1 MQGFYEEYRD
11 DNENFSVSRNGHYS
25 YPPHFHRSLEILIV
39 NKGAHSVVHN
49 GVPYAVQNGDL
60 FFCSS
65 YDLHSY
71 GVSACGE
78 QDDCVLIVPARYT
91 SSFNERNNGYRPS
104 TPLLHDPA
112 LCRELLQI
120 ADRWMGSEKNAGV
133 RGAATELALALI
145 ESRLQMVPDKEKDE
159 TQLIRMLLSY
169 LSEHFREE
177 ISLPLLARKFGYTEA
192 HLSRVF
198 HRYTNTGLPRYLNRL
213 RLNYVENRKKNDPDA
228 DLTQVIFDAGFR
240 SIPTY
245 YRAKAQNDGPLAA
258 HGKA

>member
-11 DNENFSVSRNGHYS
+11 DNENFCVSRNGHYS

-120 ADRWMGSEKNAGV
+120 ADRWKKT
-133 RGAATELALALI
+133 RGCAAPPPNW
-145 ESRLQMVPDKEKDE
+145 R
-159 TQLIRMLLSY
+159 
-169 LSEHFREE
+169 
-177 ISLPLLARKFGYTEA
+177 LPLSKAACKWCPIKKRTKLSLSVCFFPTFPNIFAKKFPCRSSRGNSATPKRTYLACSTATRTRGF
-192 HLSRVF
+192 
-198 HRYTNTGLPRYLNRL
+198 P
-213 RLNYVENRKKNDPDA
+213 
-228 DLTQVIFDAGFR
+228 VISTVCD
-240 SIPTY
+240 
-245 YRAKAQNDGPLAA
+245 
-258 HGKA
+258 